1 MYIVVLLLLT
11 VLLLCDFIV
20 INFLSC
26 IMLKRV
32 PLYRRVKEIHVNCD
46 AGLCWQ
52 NNDSTHV
59 VFRYRRFCCY
69 GAVTLQLAELG
80 QSQQKPCNISQ
91 KTYKSR
97 KFESVDALFLLVLQC
112 QPCANACDV
121 SPTNLATL
129 QISFES
135 FSTLLLFSFAH
146 FYMGITTI

>member
-20 INFLSC
+20 IIILSC
-26 IMLKRV
+26 IMLKRA
-32 PLYRRVKEIHVNCD
+32 PLHRRVKEIHVNCD

-80 QSQQKPCNISQ
+80 QSQQKPCNILH
-91 KTYKSR
+91 KTCTSR
-97 KFESVDALFLLVLQC
+97 KFESADTLFLLLLQC
-112 QPCANACDV
+112 QACANSRDM
-121 SPTNLATL
+121 SNLATL

-135 FSTLLLFSFAH
+135 FSTLLLYLFAY
-146 FYMGITTI
+146 FCVVVILSI